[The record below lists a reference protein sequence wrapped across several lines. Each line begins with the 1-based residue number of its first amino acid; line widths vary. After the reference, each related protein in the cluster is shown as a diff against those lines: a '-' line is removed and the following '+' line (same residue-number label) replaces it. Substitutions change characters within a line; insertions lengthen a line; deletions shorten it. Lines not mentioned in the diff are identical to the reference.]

1 MKHEER
7 LGHPSG
13 GDYNPNQIA
22 GRLSPPGIV
31 ELARALTGGGAR
43 HSPAP
48 APRLAEPHAS
58 PGGRRS
64 DWRSRRLRP
73 APVASFNNRTRSRS
87 GEFRRKRRA
96 RLKKVIRRPPPGP
109 ARAAQT
115 PWNRAAPGAPPRPQG
130 PLTVSRRAHELVQH
144 GPHLGLS
151 RHGGRS
157 PASAED
163 DPTECVVRRALAPL
177 SSPAG
182 RPDGSCGAAAC
193 PDGRRVR
200 SQAERF
206 RPTELQRG
214 LLRACAAVTGCHDS
228 LAAPLVLLLSLC
240 LHLANPPWARDS
252 TERAHSRGLEEVLRW
267 PRVTS
272 GRRHAIRARR
282 ELPPPPLRAR
292 PWRGGGASGRGLASA
307 PCRTAVTRHRKALP
321 GSLVQNRNR
330 RSPKLLALPRVIS
343 GDDLLSLT
351 SHALL
356 TAPRSEGC
364 CVGRGLEPHPGGAG
378 GPQGLHGAG
387 VGTARLALLG
397 NVVFSCTQH
406 GKAPFTSLRTREKDY
421 TSQNAPL
428 APEAQKK
435 NSIEVLRLET
445 GGKKGSDLGE
455 YDPLTQADSDE
466 SEEDDLVLNYTRN
479 GLNRVSAE
487 AAGGR
492 DGEEEEEEE
501 EWLRKG
507 TGPRAKQTQDPAAL
521 RQFRAQRESEA
532 GGPSSGSDPEGK
544 RRAAG
549 RSAAR
554 TTAFLVPLGC
564 AVLVVLLCAFL
575 IPCQQEA
582 LGVQHWERELEL
594 TADSNLPPLAL
605 WDVDNDTITD
615 IIVGVTQL
623 GNHSAE
629 PQGKS
634 KDSNLPPLALWDVDN
649 DTITDII
656 VGVTQL
662 GNHSA
667 EPQGKSKVF
676 SVLAVSG
683 LDGGSLWS
691 TAFPEALV
699 SVQCGLGWAAPGGQ
713 VRRSMCLLMGSTHLT
728 AVSSNTGSMLWSV
741 SPGKIVSPAVSLA
754 DLTGD
759 SVPDLLIATLPADQ
773 VSDLSLLLLSGASGT
788 PIGHPV
794 TFNLTTAEGQL
805 IGPELHVTRLGAQYI
820 LFGLGTV
827 EAASLK
833 DIYMQANGR
842 HSLPSFLRLKDPSWE
857 KLRTA
862 NSSTLIHISRATVQV
877 KFLLPLVVGTVN
889 CSDWV
894 LAGNRGVSV
903 LGGADARSV
912 WTLAT
917 PPLQSQPVPGL
928 FSNDSTPDLLLQSL
942 AHGVQKVQVID
953 GASGRSLWEA
963 EFSSHFPGVRGSAVL
978 TSTGR
983 SAFLFWAGD
992 PRPSSNVT
1000 KATAPPG
1007 PQGSAVFQRLYLLHP
1022 AYPTVLLQIAETTD
1036 TLWTAA
1042 VVHLEQQKDV
1052 FYLTVARRPAGG
1064 ERPGA
1069 QVLRSLGLRGAVS
1082 QGRPVW
1088 LGEGSLRPGAF
1099 AVSKF
1104 FRQTTFLQHQVRVSA
1119 APKGQSEG
1127 TSLSPRTGR
1136 GADL

>member
-1 MKHEER
+1 MTAW
-7 LGHPSG
+7 P
-13 GDYNPNQIA
+13 
-22 GRLSPPGIV
+22 
-31 ELARALTGGGAR
+31 
-43 HSPAP
+43 
-48 APRLAEPHAS
+48 
-58 PGGRRS
+58 
-64 DWRSRRLRP
+64 
-73 APVASFNNRTRSRS
+73 
-87 GEFRRKRRA
+87 
-96 RLKKVIRRPPPGP
+96 P
-109 ARAAQT
+109 ARAPALALPSRRQ
-115 PWNRAAPGAPPRPQG
+115 PALGSRLHRARSLPGAQGSPP
-130 PLTVSRRAHELVQH
+130 
-144 GPHLGLS
+144 
-151 RHGGRS
+151 
-157 PASAED
+157 
-163 DPTECVVRRALAPL
+163 LAPRDV
-177 SSPAG
+177 
-182 RPDGSCGAAAC
+182 RPPTRHPRATGAAAAAAGA
-193 PDGRRVR
+193 PMAWGRGEWAGPRQR
-200 SQAERF
+200 PLSHGGDTTPQSSARFPRPEHESQNPEALGSVPRHVEALS
-206 RPTELQRG
+206 RPT
-214 LLRACAAVTGCHDS
+214 
-228 LAAPLVLLLSLC
+228 LSD
-240 LHLANPPWARDS
+240 PS
-252 TERAHSRGLEEVLRW
+252 
-267 PRVTS
+267 
-272 GRRHAIRARR
+272 
-282 ELPPPPLRAR
+282 
-292 PWRGGGASGRGLASA
+292 
-307 PCRTAVTRHRKALP
+307 
-321 GSLVQNRNR
+321 Q
-330 RSPKLLALPRVIS
+330 SP
-343 GDDLLSLT
+343 
-351 SHALL
+351 
-356 TAPRSEGC
+356 
-364 CVGRGLEPHPGGAG
+364 
-378 GPQGLHGAG
+378 Q
-387 VGTARLALLG
+387 TARLALLG
-397 NVVFSCTQH
+397 NVVFSSTQH
-406 GKAPFTSLRTREKDY
+406 GKAPFTSPRTREKDY

-435 NSIEVLRLET
+435 TVLRFCGSRQEVMAAALSRALKLP
-445 GGKKGSDLGE
+445 GKKGSDLGE

-466 SEEDDLVLNYTRN
+466 SEEDDLVLNYPRN

-487 AAGGR
+487 AAAGR
-492 DGEEEEEEE
+492 EGEEEEEE
-501 EWLRKG
+501 EWLHKG
-507 TGPRAKQTQDPAAL
+507 AGLRAKQTQDPAAL

-532 GGPSSGSDPEGK
+532 SGPSSGSDPEGK

-554 TTAFLVPLGC
+554 TAVFLVPLGC

-594 TADSNLPPLAL
+594 TA
-605 WDVDNDTITD
+605 
-615 IIVGVTQL
+615 
-623 GNHSAE
+623 
-629 PQGKS
+629 
-634 KDSNLPPLALWDVDN
+634 DSNLPPLALWDVDN

-788 PIGHPV
+788 LIGHPV

-862 NSSTLIHISRATVQV
+862 NSSTLIHISRATVHV

-917 PPLQSQPVPGL
+917 LPLQSQPVPGL

-963 EFSSHFPGVRGSAVL
+963 EFSSHFPSVRGSAVL

-1000 KATAPPG
+1000 KATASPG

-1082 QGRPVW
+1082 RGRPVW
-1088 LGEGSLRPGAF
+1088 LGEGSPRPGAF

-1104 FRQTTFLQHQVRVSA
+1104 FRQTTFLQHQ
-1119 APKGQSEG
+1119 
-1127 TSLSPRTGR
+1127 
-1136 GADL
+1136 